1 MLSTTVTRE
10 KGKLEKETWLFR
22 LLDDGKIVLSEYQ
35 RWTRAS
41 LRHKWR
47 EKGSGYRAHVTGG
60 TSLRDV
66 DVPWDETIV
75 LEAKL
80 GITSQLWVG
89 RHSDERGLL
98 ERPRPRN

>member
-47 EKGSGYRAHVTGG
+47 AKGAGYVSYVTGG
-60 TSLRDV
+60 SSLRDV

-80 GITSQLWVG
+80 GITSQLWIG
-89 RHSDERGLL
+89 RHSDERQHVS
-98 ERPRPRN
+98 R